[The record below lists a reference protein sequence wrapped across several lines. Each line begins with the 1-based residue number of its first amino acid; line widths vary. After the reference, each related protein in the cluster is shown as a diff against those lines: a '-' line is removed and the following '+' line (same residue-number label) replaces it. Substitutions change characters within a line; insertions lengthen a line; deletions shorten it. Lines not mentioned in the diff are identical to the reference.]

1 MSNPKKLNKK
11 QLLKTIEELEKNPND
26 RVGILAD
33 AGITALGVVGAGAL
47 AAVLGAGTASIPIV
61 TALTGISLVVA
72 APVTLVAGAAVA
84 GGAAAYGITR
94 LIKGSGYNEGKQTEI
109 LRNLQA
115 RLKEVEAKE
124 RQSSLSDNDKTEF
137 YKLLKE
143 LLQFDLISSED
154 AQQLLSVVENGQM
167 PLQEAYKWLKDIR
180 GEAGEK

>member
-33 AGITALGVVGAGAL
+33 AGIAVFGAAGAGAL
-47 AAVLGAGTASIPIV
+47 AAVFGAGTVSIPIV
-61 TALTGISLVVA
+61 TALTGIGFVAA

-109 LRNLQA
+109 LRRLKDQ
-115 RLKEVEAKE
+115 LKEVEAKE
-124 RQSSLSDNDKTEF
+124 RQSSLSGDDKTEF
-137 YKLLKE
+137 YIFLKE
-143 LLQFDLISSED
+143 PLQFDLISSED
-154 AQQLLSVVENGQM
+154 AQRLIAAVESGQM
-167 PLQEAYKWLKDIR
+167 PLKEAYQLVENILV
-180 GEAGEK
+180 EAGKK